1 MLQSAIVCAYED
13 FLMRIRSISLWLM
26 LFLLASCS
34 STTHLAPVAAA
45 AARTYNGTASV
56 GDFMTITIDSTA
68 QTISYTDVSNGDSG
82 VVPYTVNADD
92 TYTLN
97 DPKANLLAAY
107 EVPNYVLLIQAAK
120 TGPNMNTPA
129 LITAVESGS
138 ISMSTFETHAYNYMQ
153 FRTAAGGT
161 EVGSVAISAQG
172 IGSISSFWP
181 YGSYNQGNQ
190 GGSPFHTG
198 MIDMTQAQVDPSGTF
213 LKVPEMGGN
222 GFDYIFGTAN
232 GIFAVDSGNGAIL
245 GLKKAAS
252 KDFDPTVAGT
262 YKAIY
267 YQKTGASTGMGN
279 VETGTASLG
288 HASLTVD
295 GTGNVTVSDA
305 QGTTMMQAVL
315 TPVADASYLY
325 GSSGQLQDPC
335 NGVFTFRLTSASAQ
349 QDVFVTFMDKA
360 MLFSSFTA
368 NLPWAS
374 VGTYNYLYG
383 VALK

>member
-1 MLQSAIVCAYED
+1 
-13 FLMRIRSISLWLM
+13 MRIRLAAVL
-26 LFLLASCS
+26 LVLCLLASCS
-34 STTHLAPVAAA
+34 STTHIAPPVVV
-45 AARTYNGTASV
+45 ARTYHGTASV

-68 QTISYTDVSNGDSG
+68 QTISYADVSNGDSG
-82 VVPYTVNADD
+82 TVPYSVNSDD
-92 TYTLN
+92 TYNLN
-97 DPKANLLAAY
+97 DPKGNLIAAY

-120 TGPNMNTPA
+120 TGPNMDTPA

-153 FRTAAGGT
+153 FRTAAGGL
-161 EVGSVAISAQG
+161 EVGSVAIDAQG
-172 IGSISSFWP
+172 IGTISSFWP

-190 GGSPFHTG
+190 SGSPFHTG
-198 MIDMTQAQVDPSGTF
+198 MIDMTQAQVDLSGTF

-222 GFDYIFGTAN
+222 GFDYVFGTAN

-252 KDFDPTVAGT
+252 KNFDPTFAGT

-267 YQKTGASTGMGN
+267 YQKVGASTGAGN
-279 VETGTASLG
+279 VETGTAALG
-288 HASLTVD
+288 NATLLVDAS
-295 GTGNVTVSDA
+295 GNVTVNDA
-305 QGTTMMQAVL
+305 QGHMIVQAVL

-325 GSSGQLQDPC
+325 GSSGELQDPC
-335 NGVFTFRLTSASAQ
+335 DGVFTFRVATAAAQ
-349 QDVFVTFMDKA
+349 QDVFVTFMDKS

-383 VALK
+383 VGLK